1 MQSCCGWGVCVLDRG
16 LPPTLLPH
24 LGTAPRAQL
33 SWTMAPFPLALTL
46 ILAACLFLV
55 GPDSV
60 TGTSEW
66 KRWRPV
72 PEDPIRG
79 AQGLETNVQRPH
91 TMTGSDASLLCTS
104 ADSLVSNLP
113 RWRKHM
119 WASLGEARGAQ
130 GCWVGGGSSL
140 WEQETGPKAG
150 RSLCFLCTQQAR
162 PGEAGDHSGGFPL

>member
-1 MQSCCGWGVCVLDRG
+1 MQSCCGWGICVLDRG
-16 LPPTLLPH
+16 LLPTLLPH

-33 SWTMAPFPLALTL
+33 SWTMAPFSLALML

-66 KRWRPV
+66 KRWHPV
-72 PEDPIRG
+72 PKDPIQG

-91 TMTGSDASLLCTS
+91 TVAGYDTSLLCTS
-104 ADSLVSNLP
+104 ADSLVSILP

-119 WASLGEARGAQ
+119 W
-130 GCWVGGGSSL
+130 
-140 WEQETGPKAG
+140 
-150 RSLCFLCTQQAR
+150 
-162 PGEAGDHSGGFPL
+162 HH